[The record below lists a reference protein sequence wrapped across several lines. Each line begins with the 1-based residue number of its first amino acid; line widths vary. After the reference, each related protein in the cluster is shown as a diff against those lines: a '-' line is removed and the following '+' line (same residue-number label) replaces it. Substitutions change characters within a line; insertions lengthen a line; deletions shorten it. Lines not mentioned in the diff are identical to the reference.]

1 MVKKPSPLWIQKM
14 YLFVFLCSFAYIAT
28 TAYAS
33 QSDSQTYRKYS
44 VDVSRIKA
52 NTVLVKDI
60 TNNTVL
66 YEKNTREILPLASLT
81 KLMTA
86 ITVRE
91 MQKTWRGMPVQIKLI
106 SNRQALNSADRK
118 IHTGGYL
125 NMNDAISYM
134 LLSSSN
140 FTAYSLAHQI
150 IPFESFIAYMHF
162 IARNSGATTAQ
173 FVNATGLT
181 DIDRFGIH
189 RNSIGSAYDVLAFLE
204 TIYKK
209 YPELMQATIQNQA
222 HIIKQS
228 TGEKIVIENTNAALD
243 TIPDIVLGK
252 TGFTDDAGGNLAL
265 LIKRDNVL
273 YAVIVMGSTQTDRFL
288 DAVYLAS
295 QI

>member
-1 MVKKPSPLWIQKM
+1 M
-14 YLFVFLCSFAYIAT
+14 AT
-28 TAYAS
+28 TASAAQSENSTNHIYSIDESRVKAS
-33 QSDSQTYRKYS
+33 
-44 VDVSRIKA
+44 
-52 NTVLVKDI
+52 TVLVKDI

-66 YEKNTREILPLASLT
+66 YEKNAREILPLASLT

-91 MQKTWRGMPVQIKLI
+91 MQKTWRGIPEQIKLV
-106 SNRQALNSADRK
+106 SNRQALNAADRK

-125 NMNDAISYM
+125 NMNDAVSYM

-162 IARNSGATTAQ
+162 MAKKSGAINAK

-189 RNSIGSAYDVLAFLE
+189 RNSTGSAYDIVAILE

-209 YPELMQATIQNQA
+209 YPELMQATVQDQA
-222 HIIKQS
+222 YIIKQS
-228 TGEKIVIENTNAALD
+228 TGEKVIIENTNAALD
-243 TIPDIVLGK
+243 TIPGIVLGK

-265 LIKRDNVL
+265 LIQKNDRL
-273 YAVIVMGSTQTDRFL
+273 YAVVVMNSTLSDRFL
-288 DAVYLAS
+288 DAAYLAS